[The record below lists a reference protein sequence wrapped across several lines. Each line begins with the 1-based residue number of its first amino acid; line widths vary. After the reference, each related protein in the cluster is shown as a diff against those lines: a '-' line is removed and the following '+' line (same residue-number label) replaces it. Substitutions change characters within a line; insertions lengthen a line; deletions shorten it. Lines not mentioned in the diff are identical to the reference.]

1 MRKPDEFIRDD
12 EIDNKKLDGKYK
24 KILES
29 SYDIRP
35 YSVQELM
42 GKEVGIIDDTGN
54 EWMGGYGR
62 DMIENS
68 RKEDDICVGYTQK
81 DGGIDDVCIDYESL
95 SKHIAIFGQTGYGKS
110 TLVRNIMLQYITA
123 GYGACYIDPKG
134 DDAKRMMRQI
144 PSDRTDDIIWIEPGS
159 GEDLQVGFNI
169 LNTVNEPSENGYEKE
184 VETLSANFIA
194 TLQSSV
200 DGKIDS
206 ETSAIVESIVEKLI
220 RSDKEY
226 DATDLASILGLI
238 SNESSQNFPERF
250 VELKDKYGEFAD
262 KELMMRV
269 ANRGTDGIER
279 LYLHL
284 TRILKNRPT
293 RSLIAHSNHSTTL
306 QDAVRKEN
314 IIVIDLSNL
323 NSPPVAEFVSDTVIS
338 QIWHAARSRE
348 KTDGDP
354 YFLAVDEFDKIIDNT
369 PIEQILSQARSERLS
384 VLLSCQ
390 QPSQLSKSVKNSL
403 QQIQSILSFHSG
415 QNPRDQS
422 NISRLLGDVDA
433 WKLGDLRP
441 YIIAARTYSNGRQMG
456 TRLVRTYPEYP
467 PVRNEEKAKKIV
479 EESVRKYGG
488 KPDDSLLDF

>member
-1 MRKPDEFIRDD
+1 MKNPQEFMRNDK
-12 EIDNKKLDGKYK
+12 IDTKKIDKKYK
-24 KILES
+24 SMLES

-35 YSVQELM
+35 NSIQELI
-42 GKEVGIIDDTGN
+42 GKEVGITDDAED
-54 EWMGGYGR
+54 EWMGSYGR

-68 RKEDDICVGYTQK
+68 RREDDIYVGYTRK
-81 DGGIDDVCIDYESL
+81 DGGMDDICIDYDSL
-95 SKHIAIFGQTGYGKS
+95 FRHIAIFGQTGYGKS

-134 DDAKRMMRQI
+134 DDAERMMRQI
-144 PSDRTDDIIWIEPGS
+144 PSDRTDDIVWIEPGS

-169 LNTVNEPSENGYEKE
+169 LNTVSESGEDGYEKE
-184 VETLSANFIA
+184 VETLSANFVA

-200 DGKIDS
+200 DGKIES

-220 RSDKEY
+220 RSDKKY
-226 DATDLASILGLI
+226 DATDLANILGLI
-238 SNESSQNFPERF
+238 CNESSQNFPERF
-250 VELKDKYGEFAD
+250 VKLKDNYGEFAD

-284 TRILKNRPT
+284 TRVLKNRPT
-293 RSLIAHSNHSTTL
+293 RSLIAHSNHDTTL

-314 IIVIDLSNL
+314 IVVIDLSNL
-323 NSPPVAEFVSDTVIS
+323 NSPHVAEFVSDTVIS
-338 QIWHAARSRE
+338 QIWHAVRSQK
-348 KTDGDP
+348 KTDSNP

-369 PIEQILSQARSERLS
+369 PIEEILSQARSEKLS

-390 QPSQLSKSVKNSL
+390 QPSQLSKSVRNSL
-403 QQIQSILSFHSG
+403 QQIQSILSFHPG

-422 NISRLLGDVDA
+422 SISSLLGDVDA
-433 WKLGDLRP
+433 WKLSNLRP
-441 YIIAARTYSNGRQMG
+441 YIVAARTYSDGRQMG
-456 TRLVRTYPEYP
+456 SRLVRTHPEYP
-467 PVRNEEKAKKIV
+467 LVRNEEDAREII
-479 EESVRKYGG
+479 EESVQKYGG